1 MAMNVA
7 QFNGVAITAQ
17 QDLFEL
23 LAPSAKTVR
32 LYYLSLTQT
41 TEVGD
46 AQEEN
51 LSILFKRGQTT
62 TGSGG
67 STVTVAA
74 LSGQDTGVVGTSTV
88 KANNTTKASAGTIVT
103 FWADVWYERSPYLWL
118 PVPELRPVIT
128 PATRMT
134 IELATT
140 PGDSLTCNGTLIFE
154 ELG

>member
-1 MAMNVA
+1 MAMQTA

-17 QDLFEL
+17 QDLFQL
-23 LAPSAKTVR
+23 VPPSTKYVKI
-32 LYYLSLTQT
+32 YMVKLTQT

-67 STVTVAA
+67 STPAIVP
-74 LSGQDTGVVGTSTV
+74 LSGQDAVGTTV
-88 KANNTTKASAGTIVT
+88 VLANNTTKATAGTIVT
-103 FWADVWYERSPYLWL
+103 FDSDVWYERSPYLWL
-118 PVPELRPVIT
+118 PVPEARPIISASV
-128 PATRMT
+128 RMT

-140 PGDSLTCNGTLIFE
+140 PADSITANGFILFE

>member
-1 MAMNVA
+1 MAMQTA

-23 LAPSAKTVR
+23 VAPSAKYVK
-32 LYYLSLTQT
+32 LYMVKLTQT

-67 STVTVAA
+67 SSPTVTA
-74 LSGQDTGVVGTSTV
+74 LSGVDGDGTSTV
-88 KANNTTKASAGTIVT
+88 KANNTTKATAGTIKT
-103 FWADVWYERSPYLWL
+103 FDVDTWYERSPFLWL
-118 PVPELRPVIT
+118 PVPEARPIISASV
-128 PATRMT
+128 RMT

-140 PGDSLTCNGTLIFE
+140 PADSITANGFILFE

>member
-1 MAMNVA
+1 MSMQIA

-23 LAPSAKTVR
+23 LAPSARAVK
-32 LYYLSLTQT
+32 LYRVKLTQT

-67 STVTVAA
+67 STPTVVA
-74 LSGQDTGVVGTSTV
+74 LSGQDTAGSSTV
-88 KANNTTKASAGTIVT
+88 KANNTTKATAGTIVT
-103 FWADVWYERSPYLWL
+103 FDVDTWYERAPYLWL
-118 PVPELRPVIT
+118 PVPEERPIIT
-128 PATRMT
+128 PGVRMT

-140 PGDSLTCNGTLIFE
+140 PADSLTCNGLIVFE

>member
-1 MAMNVA
+1 MAMQVS

-23 LAPSAKTVR
+23 LAPTSTRVK
-32 LYYLSLTQT
+32 LYMVKLTQT

-46 AQEEN
+46 AMEEN

-67 STVTVAA
+67 STATPVA
-74 LSGQDTGVVGTSTV
+74 LSAVDTAGSSTV
-88 KANNTTKASAGTIVT
+88 KANNTTKASGGTIVT
-103 FWADVWYERSPYLWL
+103 FDADVWYERSPYLWL
-118 PVPELRPVIT
+118 PVPEARPIIT
-128 PATRMT
+128 ANTRMT

-140 PGDSLTCNGTLIFE
+140 PADSITANGYLLFE
-154 ELG
+154 ELA

>member
-1 MAMNVA
+1 MAMQTA

-17 QDLFEL
+17 QDLFQL
-23 LAPSAKTVR
+23 VPASTKYCK
-32 LYYLSLTQT
+32 LYMVKLTQT

-67 STVTVAA
+67 SIPAIVP
-74 LSGQDTGVVGTSTV
+74 LSGQDVAGTSV
-88 KANNTTKASAGTIVT
+88 VLANNTAKASGGTIVT
-103 FWADVWYERSPYLWL
+103 FDSDVWYERSPYLWL
-118 PVPELRPVIT
+118 PVPEARPIISASV
-128 PATRMT
+128 RMT

-140 PGDSLTCNGTLIFE
+140 PADSITANGLIVFE